1 MRMSRFAALAVL
13 ALTVVCLATPRLRPG
28 APQGNKVFSGEIMD
42 SQCAAM
48 GSHQQMMK
56 PEGAKDA
63 KECTLKCV
71 AMGGRFVL
79 YDSANKAVYQLDDQ
93 DKAKQFA
100 GRKVKVSGS
109 FAAATKSIHMQN
121 VKAAP

>member
-1 MRMSRFAALAVL
+1 MRMSRFTALGVL
-13 ALTVVCLATPRLRPG
+13 ALTVVCFATPRLTLG
-28 APQGNKVFSGEIMD
+28 LPQGNKVFSGEIMD

-48 GSHQQMMK
+48 GSHQMMK
-56 PEGAKDA
+56 SEGANDA

-93 DKAKQFA
+93 EKAKPFE
-100 GRKVKVSGS
+100 GKNVKVTGTLEV
-109 FAAATKSIHMQN
+109 AKNLVHVTDIQPA
-121 VKAAP
+121 

>member
-1 MRMSRFAALAVL
+1 MRMSRFTALGVL
-13 ALTVVCLATPRLRPG
+13 ALTVVCFATPRLTLG
-28 APQGNKVFSGEIMD
+28 LPQGNKVFSGEIMD

-48 GSHQQMMK
+48 GSHSMMK
-56 PEGAKDA
+56 SEGANDA

-93 DKAKQFA
+93 EKAKQFA
-100 GRKVKVSGS
+100 GQKVKVSGS
-109 FAAATKSIHMQN
+109 FDAAPKSIHVQN
-121 VKAAP
+121 VEAAP